1 MVFLALAAAP
11 CLAQQAAPAN
21 GVLLVAKPDM
31 PDPRFREAV
40 ILVTQ
45 APDGH
50 TVGVILNRPLKAG
63 LQEFMPGPRARN
75 YRGTMSYGG
84 PVMER
89 AVVAL
94 FRSADPPAAP
104 AFQVLRGIYLSM
116 HPRAIE
122 PLLAPSGR
130 GYRLFAGFSGWAPRQ
145 LQDEV
150 KADGWHILPASEE
163 IVFRTDTAR
172 MWTELIEKARGFRT
186 RAAPERRAI
195 LPA

>member
-1 MVFLALAAAP
+1 MVGLLPGALAQPPHAP
-11 CLAQQAAPAN
+11 N
-21 GVLLVAKPDM
+21 GVLLVAKEDM
-31 PDPRFREAV
+31 PDPRFRQTV

-50 TVGVILNRPLKAG
+50 TVGVILNRPLKAQ
-63 LQEFMPGPRARN
+63 LSEFMPEPRARN
-75 YRGTMSYGG
+75 YRGILSYGG

-89 AVVAL
+89 AIVAL

-104 AFQVLRGIYLSM
+104 AFHVLRGIYLSM
-116 HPRAIE
+116 HPRALE
-122 PLLAPSGR
+122 PLLAAPGGR
-130 GYRLFAGFSGWAPRQ
+130 FRLFAGFSGWAPRQ

-163 IVFRTDTAR
+163 LIFRADTTR
-172 MWTELIEKARGFRT
+172 MWAELIEKARGFRT
-186 RAAPERRAI
+186 RAMPERRAI